1 MGCQIRIG
9 CYSAFWGDSPT
20 AARQLVEA
28 EDGNL
33 DYLVADYLA
42 EVTMGLLARASRAG
56 AKPASAKR
64 PPGYIAE
71 FATLVLEPLLPQILE
86 KRIKVITNAGGLD
99 PVGLKELIE
108 KLAARK
114 GMAGVVKV
122 AAVYGD
128 DILEQKNELLKSKAL
143 TPFNPLNAD
152 GADEPMFG
160 GTDQM
165 LSLNAYIGAEAI
177 TKALASGAN
186 IIVTG
191 RCVDSAL
198 VLAPLAHEFS
208 WDFARLDDQPTLD
221 RLASAS
227 LAGHILEC
235 GAQAT
240 GGNFTDWQLSAG
252 SSHGGWSNMGYPIAT
267 FQEDGTFTISKP
279 ANTGGLV
286 TRHTVGE
293 QMLYEVLD
301 PENYILP
308 DVVVDLSKVTLEQVD
323 IDKVTVAGVRGK
335 PPTEWLK
342 CTAVRQTGYRIAA
355 DLVLFGADAES
366 KAAAL
371 GKAIVQRAKNVAK
384 IELRSAG
391 KPDDLQG
398 FESKVITI
406 GAEHS
411 FPPRVTKAEV
421 REVVVRVVAKH
432 TSRHVL
438 DVLSREATSF
448 GTSSAP
454 GITMLGSGRAKVSP
468 NFLASSTLVHRTS
481 VVPKLSIGKSV
492 LEVPFA
498 TKGCKPVVPSTS
510 AITFNYIAS
519 KARHENPDDT
529 AGRLRLLDV
538 AVGRSGD
545 KGDNANIA
553 FIARTPATYPYLRDQ
568 VTPEVIAS
576 TLGHFLQPGS
586 VVTRYDVP
594 GVLAINFVVTK
605 CLGGGGLDSLSLDRQ
620 GKGYAQI
627 CLASIGIEVPPHIT
641 SQVKL

>member
-1 MGCQIRIG
+1 MGRQIRIG
-9 CYSAFWGDSPT
+9 CYSAFWGDTPT

-56 AKPASAKR
+56 AKSSSAKR
-64 PPGYIAE
+64 PPGYITE

-86 KRIKVITNAGGLD
+86 KGIKVITNAGGLD
-99 PVGLKELIE
+99 PVGLKEFIE
-108 KLAARK
+108 KLAAQK
-114 GMAGVVKV
+114 GMANLVKV

-128 DILEQKNELLKSKAL
+128 DILEDKNELLKSGAL
-143 TPFNPLNAD
+143 TPFNPLNAE

-160 GTDQM
+160 ETDQM

-177 TKALASGAN
+177 TKALSSGAN

-208 WDFARLDDQPTLD
+208 WDFARLDDQSTLD

-252 SSHGGWSNMGYPIAT
+252 SPHGGWSNMGYPIAT
-267 FQEDGTFTISKP
+267 FREDGTFLIAKP

-323 IDKVTVAGVRGK
+323 NNTVLVAGVRGK
-335 PPTEWLK
+335 PPTQWLK
-342 CTAVRQTGYRIAA
+342 CTAVRQTGYRTAV

-371 GKAIVQRAKNVAK
+371 GHAIVQRAQNVAK
-384 IELRSAG
+384 MELRSAG
-391 KPDDLQG
+391 EPDILHG
-398 FESKVITI
+398 FESKIIVI

-411 FPPRVTKAEV
+411 FSPRVGKNEA

-432 TSRHVL
+432 SRRHVL

-454 GITMLGSGRAKVSP
+454 GITMLGTGRPKVSP

-481 VVPKLSIGKSV
+481 VIPKLSIGKNV
-492 LEVPFA
+492 IRVPFA
-498 TKGCKPVVPSTS
+498 TKGCRPVVPSTS
-510 AITFNYIAS
+510 AITFNYTAP
-519 KARHENPDDT
+519 KTRPPNDT
-529 AGRLRLLDV
+529 VGRLKLLDI

-545 KGDNANIA
+545 KGDNVNIA
-553 FIARTPATYPYLRDQ
+553 FIARNPAIYPYLRDQ
-568 VTPEVIAS
+568 VTPELMSS
-576 TLGHFLQPGS
+576 TLGHFLQQES
-586 VVTRYDVP
+586 VITRYDVP
-594 GVLAINFVVTK
+594 GVYAINFVVTK

-627 CLASIGIEVPPHIT
+627 CLASIQVDIPAHIM